1 MDSLPDRSVT
11 HVCKLNCHLCMEVQ
25 ELIIAID
32 IELESVKL
40 RNTLGRSVINYDIIF
55 CAVPKE
61 FLSIEYVVGTQW
73 NSHLCND
80 ERFE

>member
-11 HVCKLNCHLCMEVQ
+11 HVCKLNCHLCLEVQ

-40 RNTLGRSVINYDIIF
+40 RNTLGTSVINYDIIF
-55 CAVPKE
+55 CAVPKVCAVPKE
-61 FLSIEYVVGTQW
+61 FLSIEYVVGTP
-73 NSHLCND
+73 HGLHGT
-80 ERFE
+80 